1 MLKATKVA
9 DAAYQPLILSILEQ
23 LTESESDRELCIQ
36 ALGPLYAYFQANFT
50 EKVYTPFFE
59 GFIDAEL

>member
-1 MLKATKVA
+1 VLKATKVA
-9 DAAYQPLILSILEQ
+9 DATYQPLILSILEQ